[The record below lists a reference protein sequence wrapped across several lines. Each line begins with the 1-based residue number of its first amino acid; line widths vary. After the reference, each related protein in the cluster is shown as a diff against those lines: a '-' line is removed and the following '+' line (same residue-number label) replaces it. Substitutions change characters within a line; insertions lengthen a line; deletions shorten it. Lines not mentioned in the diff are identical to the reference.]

1 MTFASHPLKPRCL
14 CLDIETARQDSLHLR
29 EIGAVRPDTGAKL
42 RISGKA
48 KDLSAR
54 LDDIS
59 LGAAFVLGH
68 NVVAFDQPALALL
81 HPDLSLHQLPLVDTL
96 ELSPVAFPQNPYH
109 RLVKDYK
116 LCTTTRNDPVRDA
129 ELAYELFLEQR
140 EALLQRVEE
149 HPNDMLCLHFL
160 LAPESGRGVAS
171 FFATLRN
178 ALRPTLAQAQAAW
191 LKATSGKVCSNAQHR
206 VAEDCFPDANW
217 HKPLAYV
224 LAWLRVAGGNS
235 VLPPWVGAQFPR
247 TKILISQL
255 RDVPC
260 GDPAC
265 AWCSEQHDL
274 KKLLARYF
282 AGIPDFR
289 ATPTTADGRSLQ
301 QTIVEHGFAGRPM
314 LAILPTGGGKS
325 LCYQLPALARY
336 YRSGSLTVVIS
347 PLQSLMKDQVD
358 NLEVRGIA
366 CAGYLNSLLNPLE
379 RRVVLDK
386 LRLGDLGLIF
396 VAPEQFRS
404 TAFANALA
412 HREVGAWVFDEAH
425 CLSKWG
431 HDFRPDYLYVSRFIK
446 SRQKDKPSPVFCFT
460 ATAKPDVVA
469 DIVGHFKQRLDMDLA
484 VLSGGVSRDN
494 LNYEVHAVPA
504 QAKYPAVLSLL
515 EAALRGDGGAIVFCA
530 RQKTVEEMAEFLT
543 QAGLDCG
550 HFHGGMPPEHKRR
563 MQEAFI
569 AGELR
574 VIAATNAFGMGVD
587 KADVRLVIH
596 LDTPGSLENYLQEAG
611 RAGRDQAPARC
622 ILLYDDADLDVQFR
636 LLRNSRLTQ
645 QDIYAILKALRG
657 IERKDRSEGS
667 VVVTSGE
674 ILLEIPDKH
683 GIDPDA
689 ADADTKV
696 RIAVA
701 WLEEARLLER
711 QENHTRVFPGCL
723 KVATLDEAGLLLKQ
737 KLGPNADPE
746 PYLAVLAELLNA
758 GDDEGIST
766 DDLILATGQP
776 AQVVQNL
783 LRDLDRFKL
792 VSNDTEIGVSF
803 YRDPDTVERLADLVK
818 LEDALVNCPRE
829 AAPDADLEQWQ
840 MLHMRRLCDT
850 LRRDA
855 GVELEPDRL
864 TRLLKAFAETFG
876 DDGDKSRRGFFAL
889 RPGGPDHRYVKL
901 LRDWRQIEHIRA
913 KRMRLAQALVGYFA
927 ELRQGN
933 NLLVTCKQGVLE
945 AALQSDLTLQDLEIN
960 DWQMA
965 LAAALLYLDANE
977 VLHLA
982 RGKAIF
988 RSAMHIQ
995 LNPETRHRQFKNSD
1009 YAELALHYKDK
1020 IIQVHVM
1027 AEYAKLALDKIQA
1040 AMNFIVDYFGMERG
1054 EFVRRYFAGR
1064 EDILEMATSEA
1075 AHRRIL
1081 TDLKNPEQQA
1091 IVASP
1096 PDANL
1101 LVLAGPGAGKTKV
1114 IVHRVAWL
1122 LREALVAPDA
1132 IMVLTYNR
1140 AAAVE
1145 IRRRLW
1151 ALAGADAAGVTVQ
1164 TLHTLAL
1171 RLTGTS
1177 CAVAAERGEAVDF
1190 NAVIKHAAANLRR
1203 ADADEEAGASAR
1215 RDRLLAGLRY
1225 VLLDEY
1231 QDINADHYDL
1241 ISALAGRALSGADD
1255 KLTLLAVGD
1264 DDQNIYAFNDANASF
1279 IRQFEVDYQAK
1290 VCYLVENYRSTG
1302 QIIACANQVISKA
1315 KERMKREQLIRVD
1328 HFRRDQPAGGEFE
1341 ALDPLTL
1348 GRVHILKTPSSTGAE
1363 LAAALAELK
1372 RLNAL
1377 RFGERPA
1384 HWGRFAVI
1392 ARHWQA
1398 LEPLAALCRS
1408 QAIPA
1413 RMLRDDE
1420 LPALHGTREGAA
1432 LLALLSGQS
1441 RKSVRP
1447 EPFGFA
1453 QDRPGEGW
1461 QLKAGHRRESSG
1473 RRLLIRHGALSR
1485 WFKRRYGQSVTEA
1498 ISHPYR
1504 AMLAQFIADAE
1515 VSSTDNVP
1523 FISPLPG
1530 GRLQGNRSESNV
1542 RNGCR
1547 EGPGVRGQGRLV
1559 AADLIEALYEFGSGR
1574 QARFA
1579 DGPHAPLLLLTAHR
1593 AKGLEFDHVLI
1604 LDAGGWQ
1611 QTSDDE
1617 RRLFYVAMT
1626 RARQTLTLC
1635 QRLGGRHAFIAD
1647 CAPLCLTSSVEAVG
1661 DPPEARIRRWL
1672 AGPEQVFLSW
1682 PGYFA
1687 ANHAIHR
1694 AIAALDY
1701 GDPLTLRPREDGK
1714 PSWELADANGTT
1726 VSRMAQAF
1734 VPPQG
1739 TIISVRVAGILA
1751 RQAKVG
1757 DLEGLRSERWEVV
1770 LAEIEYLVG

>member
-1 MTFASHPLKPRCL
+1 MTQSLHSLKPRCL
-14 CLDIETARQDSLHLR
+14 CIDIETARQDSLQLR
-29 EIGAVRPDTGAKL
+29 EIGVFRPDTGAKL

-54 LDDIS
+54 LDEITD
-59 LGAAFVLGH
+59 GAAFVLGH
-68 NVVAFDQPALALL
+68 NIIAFDQPALALL
-81 HPDLSLHQLPLVDTL
+81 HPDLFLHSLPLVDTL
-96 ELSPVAFPQNPYH
+96 ELSPLAFPQNPYH

-129 ELAYELFLEQR
+129 ELAYELFLDQR
-140 EALLQRVEE
+140 EALLQRVAE
-149 HPNDMLCLHFL
+149 HPDDMLCLHFL

-178 ALRPTLAQAQAAW
+178 VLRPTQTQAQSAW
-191 LKATSGKVCSNAQHR
+191 LNTTAGKVCINAQR
-206 VAEDCFPDANW
+206 RIAEDCFPDPGW

-235 VLPPWVGAQFPR
+235 VLPPWVGSQFPQ
-247 TKILISQL
+247 TKTLIKQL

-265 AWCSEQHDL
+265 EWCSEQHDL

-282 AGIPDFR
+282 VGIQDFR
-289 ATPTTADGRSLQ
+289 ATPATADGRSLQ
-301 QTIVEHGFAGRPM
+301 QTIVEHGFAGQPM

-336 YRSGSLTVVIS
+336 YRNGSLTVVIS

-358 NLEVRGIA
+358 NLEARGIA

-404 TAFANALA
+404 SAFANALA
-412 HREVGAWVFDEAH
+412 HRDIGAWVFDEAH

-469 DIVGHFKQRLDMDLA
+469 DIVGHFKQRLDMDL
-484 VLSGGVSRDN
+484 VQLSGGVSRDN

-504 QAKYPAVLSLL
+504 QHKYPAVLGLL
-515 EAALRGDGGAIVFCA
+515 EEALRGDGGAIVFCA

-550 HFHGGMPPEHKRR
+550 HFHGGMQPEHKRR
-563 MQEAFI
+563 MQEAF
-569 AGELR
+569 
-574 VIAATNAFGMGVD
+574 IAATNAFGMGVD

-622 ILLYDDADLDVQFR
+622 VLLYDDADLDVQFR

-645 QDIYAILKALRG
+645 QDIYAILKALRT

-723 KVATLDEAGLLLKQ
+723 QVATLDEARLLLQQ
-737 KLGPNADPE
+737 KLGANADPE

-766 DDLILATGQP
+766 DDLMLATGRP
-776 AQVVQNL
+776 AHEVQNL
-783 LRDLDRFKL
+783 LRDLDRFNL
-792 VSNDTEIGVSF
+792 VSNDSEIGVTF
-803 YRDPDTVERLADLVK
+803 YRDPDTVERLADLAK
-818 LEDALVNCPRE
+818 LEDALVNCLRE

-864 TRLLKAFAETFG
+864 TRLLKAFAEPFG
-876 DDGDKSRRGFFAL
+876 DDKDKSRRGFFAL

-913 KRMRLAQALVGYFA
+913 KRMRLAEALVGIFA
-927 ELRQGN
+927 GLRQGN
-933 NLLVTCKQGVLE
+933 NLLVTCKQGALE
-945 AALQSDLTLQDLEIN
+945 AALQNDLTLQDLEIN
-960 DWQMA
+960 DWQAA

-988 RSAMHIQ
+988 RAAMHIQ
-995 LNPETRHRQFKNSD
+995 LNPEARRRQFKNSD

-1027 AEYAKLALDKIQA
+1027 AEYAKLALEKIQA
-1040 AMNFIVDYFGMERG
+1040 AMSFIVDYFGMERG

-1091 IVASP
+1091 IVAAP

-1151 ALAGADAAGVTVQ
+1151 ALAGADASGVTVQ

-1190 NAVIKHAAANLRR
+1190 NAVIKNAAANLRR

-1225 VLLDEY
+1225 VLVDEY
-1231 QDINADHYDL
+1231 QDINADHYEL

-1255 KLTLLAVGD
+1255 KLALLAVGD
-1264 DDQNIYAFNDANASF
+1264 DDQNIYAFNAANASF
-1279 IRQFEVDYQAK
+1279 IRQFEADYQAK
-1290 VCYLVENYRSTG
+1290 VCYLLENYRSTG
-1302 QIIACANQVISKA
+1302 QIIACANRVIAEA
-1315 KERMKREQLIRVD
+1315 KGRMKREQKIRID
-1328 HFRRDQPAGGEFE
+1328 HARRDQPAGGEFE
-1341 ALDPLTL
+1341 TLDPLTR
-1348 GRVHILKTPSSTGAE
+1348 GRVHILQTPPPAGAE
-1363 LAAALAELK
+1363 LMAALAELK
-1372 RLNAL
+1372 RLKAL
-1377 RFGERPA
+1377 RHGDGPA
-1384 HWGRFAVI
+1384 YWGRFAVI

-1398 LEPLAALCRS
+1398 LEPLVALCSS
-1408 QAIPA
+1408 QEIPA
-1413 RMLRDDE
+1413 RLLRDDE
-1420 LPALHGTREGAA
+1420 LPALHSTREGAA
-1432 LLALLSGQS
+1432 LLGLLS
-1441 RKSVRP
+1441 KSSSKNVRP
-1447 EPFGFA
+1447 ELVEGRA
-1453 QDRPGEGW
+1453 RPD
-1461 QLKAGHRRESSG
+1461 AGKSNAHSMRKTP
-1473 RRLLIRHGALSR
+1473 RLLLRHGALSR
-1485 WFKRRYGQSVTEA
+1485 WFRRRYGQSIDEP

-1504 AMLAQFIADAE
+1504 AMLAQFIADCEIAYAE
-1515 VSSTDNVP
+1515 DAP
-1523 FISPLPG
+1523 GISPLPPG
-1530 GRLQGNRSESNV
+1530 
-1542 RNGCR
+1542 
-1547 EGPGVRGQGRLV
+1547 EGPGVRASV
-1559 AADLIEALYEFGSGR
+1559 AADLVEALYEFGSGR

-1611 QTSDDE
+1611 QSSDDE

-1626 RARQTLTLC
+1626 RARKTLSLC
-1635 QRLGGRHAFIAD
+1635 QRQNGRHAFVAD
-1647 CAPLCLTSSVEAVG
+1647 CAPLCLASTVEAIG
-1661 DPPEARIRRWL
+1661 DSPEVRQRRWL
-1672 AGPEQVFLSW
+1672 AGPEHVILSW

-1687 ANHAIHR
+1687 PSHTIHR
-1694 AIAALDY
+1694 AIATLDY
-1701 GDPLTLRPREDGK
+1701 GDPLTLRPRSDGK
-1714 PSWELADANGTT
+1714 KGWELADAKGIAVT
-1726 VSRMAQAF
+1726 RMAQAF
-1734 VPPQG
+1734 APPQG
-1739 TIISVRVAGILA
+1739 TITSVRVAGILA
-1751 RQAKVG
+1751 RQRKPGDSG
-1757 DLEGLRSERWEVV
+1757 DLRCERWEVV

>member
-1 MTFASHPLKPRCL
+1 MAHPPDKPKAKCL
-14 CLDIETARQDSLHLR
+14 CLDIETARQDSLRLR
-29 EIGAVRPDTGAKL
+29 AVGVFRPDTGARL
-42 RISGKA
+42 RVSGKA
-48 KDLSAR
+48 RDLTTQ
-54 LDDIS
+54 LDRIS
-59 LGAAFVLGH
+59 QGATFVLGH
-68 NVVAFDQPALALL
+68 NVIAFDQPALSLL
-81 HPDLSLHQLPLVDTL
+81 HPDLALHRLPLVDTL

-129 ELAYELFLEQR
+129 ELAYELFLDQR
-140 EALLQRVEE
+140 EALLRRVADYPDE
-149 HPNDMLCLHFL
+149 MLCLHFL
-160 LAPESGRGVAS
+160 LAPASGRGVAS

-178 ALRPTLAQAQAAW
+178 ALRPSLQQAQAAW
-191 LKATSGKVCSNAQHR
+191 LNATAGKVCVHAQR
-206 VAEDCFPDANW
+206 RIATDCFPDVTW

-235 VLPPWVGAQFPR
+235 VLPPWVGSQFPQ
-247 TKILISQL
+247 TKTLIAQL

-265 AWCSEQHDL
+265 EWCSEQHDL
-274 KKLLARYF
+274 KKLLAHYF
-282 AGIPDFR
+282 AGIRDFR
-289 ATPTTADGRSLQ
+289 ATPATADGRSLQ
-301 QTIVEHGFAGRPM
+301 QAIVEHGFANRPM

-358 NLEVRGIA
+358 NLEARGIA
-366 CAGYLNSLLNPLE
+366 CAGFLNSLLNPLE

-396 VAPEQFRS
+396 IAPEQFRS

-412 HREVGAWVFDEAH
+412 HRDVGAWVFDEAH

-446 SRQKDKPSPVFCFT
+446 ARQKDKPSPVFCFT

-469 DIVGHFKQRLDMDLA
+469 DIVGHFKQRLDMELA
-484 VLSGGVSRDN
+484 VLAGGVSRDN

-515 EAALRGDGGAIVFCA
+515 EEALREDGGAIVFCA

-550 HFHGGMPPEHKRR
+550 HFHGGMQPEHKRR

-622 ILLYDDADLDVQFR
+622 VLLYDDADLDVQFR

-645 QDIYAILKALRG
+645 QDIYVILKALRT

-711 QENHTRVFPGCL
+711 QENHTRVFPGSL
-723 KVATLDEAGLLLKQ
+723 QVATLDEARLLLTK
-737 KLGPNADPE
+737 KLGANADPE

-766 DDLILATGQP
+766 DDLMLATGRP
-776 AQVVQNL
+776 AHEVQKL

-792 VSNDTEIGVSF
+792 VTNDTEIGVTF
-803 YRDPDTVERLADLVK
+803 YREPDTARRLADLAK
-818 LEDALVNCPRE
+818 LEDALVNCLRE

-855 GVELEPDRL
+855 GVDLEPDRL
-864 TRLLKAFAETFG
+864 SRLIKAFAEPFG
-876 DDGDKSRRGFFAL
+876 APSEHAWRGFFAL
-889 RPGGPDHRYVKL
+889 SPGGPDHRYVKL
-901 LRDWRQIEHIRA
+901 LRDWRQIELIRV
-913 KRMRLAQALVGYFA
+913 KRMRLAQALVGIFA
-927 ELRQGN
+927 GLRQGN
-933 NLLVTCKQGVLE
+933 SLLVTCKQGLLE
-945 AALQSDLTLQDLEIN
+945 TALQNDLTLQDMEIN
-960 DWQMA
+960 DWQAA

-995 LNPETRHRQFKNSD
+995 LNPEARRRQFKNSD

-1027 AEYAKLALDKIQA
+1027 AEYAKLALGKIQA
-1040 AMNFIVDYFGMERG
+1040 AMSFIVDYFGMERG

-1091 IVASP
+1091 IVAAL

-1151 ALAGADAAGVTVQ
+1151 ALVGSDAAGVTVQ

-1177 CAVAAERGEAVDF
+1177 CAVAAERGESVDF
-1190 NAVIKHAAANLRR
+1190 CAVIKNAAANLRR

-1225 VLLDEY
+1225 LLIDEY
-1231 QDINADHYDL
+1231 QDINADHYEL
-1241 ISALAGRALSGADD
+1241 ISALAGRALQSADD
-1255 KLTLLAVGD
+1255 KLALMAVGD
-1264 DDQNIYAFNDANASF
+1264 DDQNIYAFNAANARF
-1279 IRQFEVDYQAK
+1279 IRQFEADYQAK
-1290 VCYLVENYRSTG
+1290 VCYLLENYRSTG
-1302 QIIACANQVISKA
+1302 QIVACANLVIAGA
-1315 KERMKREQLIRVD
+1315 KERMKREQKIRID
-1328 HFRRDQPAGGEFE
+1328 HGRRDQPAGGEFE
-1341 ALDPLTL
+1341 ALDPLTQ
-1348 GRVHILKTPSSTGAE
+1348 GRVHILRTPPQAGAE
-1363 LAAALAELK
+1363 LMAALAELK
-1372 RLNAL
+1372 RLNAF
-1377 RFGERPA
+1377 RHGDGA
-1384 HWGRFAVI
+1384 VYWGRYAVI

-1398 LEPLAALCRS
+1398 MEPLAALCR
-1408 QAIPA
+1408 QQGIPS
-1413 RMLRDDE
+1413 RLLRDEE
-1420 LPALHGTREGAA
+1420 LPALHATREGAL
-1432 LLALLSGQS
+1432 LLALLNCRHG
-1441 RKSVRP
+1441 K
-1447 EPFGFA
+1447 A
-1453 QDRPGEGW
+1453 Q
-1461 QLKAGHRRESSG
+1461 
-1473 RRLLIRHGALSR
+1473 RLILRNGALSR
-1485 WFKRRYGQSVTEA
+1485 WFHRRYGLAITEP
-1498 ISHPYR
+1498 IEHPYR
-1504 AMLAQFIADAE
+1504 AMLAQFI
-1515 VSSTDNVP
+1515 TDIEACP
-1523 FISPLPG
+1523 AG
-1530 GRLQGNRSESNV
+1530 GVAVDSRDRPVAAS
-1542 RNGCR
+1542 
-1547 EGPGVRGQGRLV
+1547 V

-1626 RARQTLTLC
+1626 RARKTLTLC
-1635 QRLGGRHAFIAD
+1635 QRQGSRHAFVAD
-1647 CAPLCLTSSVEAVG
+1647 CAPLCLTSAVEAIP
-1661 DPPEARIRRWL
+1661 DMPEAHQRRRL
-1672 AGPEQVFLSW
+1672 AGPEHVVLSW

-1701 GDPLTLRPREDGK
+1701 GDPLTLRPRSDSK
-1714 PSWELADANGTT
+1714 PGWELADANGIAVT
-1726 VSRMAQAF
+1726 RMAQAF

-1739 TIISVRVAGILA
+1739 TITAVRVAGILA
-1751 RQAKVG
+1751 RQAKAG
-1757 DLEGLRSERWEVV
+1757 DAEGLRCERWEVV
-1770 LAEIEYLVG
+1770 LAEVEYLLR